1 MTRYRIVKRGGLAN
15 PTKAYYDVEEQVLCF
30 WFWQN
35 TFTKLESAEA
45 LVKDLQAQDRRI
57 KRQVVGEYEE

>member
-1 MTRYRIVKRGGLAN
+1 MTRYRIVKQGGLTN
-15 PTKAYYDVEEQVLCF
+15 PNKAYYDVEEQVLLF

-57 KRQVVGEYEE
+57 KREVVREYEE

>member
-15 PTKAYYDVEEQVLCF
+15 PTKAYYDVEELVLWF

-35 TFTKLESAEA
+35 TFTELENAEA
-45 LVKDLQAQDRRI
+45 LVKDLQAQDRRV
-57 KRQVVGEYEE
+57 KREVIGEYEG